1 MNDVSD
7 RNDNQHNQE
16 QAIPTASFGTE
27 TPGPGGQIGPYKL
40 ISILGEGGMGIVYL
54 AEQERPV
61 KRRVALK
68 VIKPGMDSA
77 SVLARFEA
85 EQQALALLDH
95 PNIARVFDAG
105 TTETGRSYF
114 VMEYV
119 KGVPITEHCDRHR
132 LSIDERLD
140 LFLQVCQAV
149 QYAHQKGIIHRDI
162 KPSNLLVSL
171 EGQLATTKVIDFGIA
186 KAMVQPLT
194 SRTLHTE
201 IGQLIGTPEYMSP
214 EQAEMTS
221 QDIDTRSDI
230 YSLGVVL
237 YELMVG
243 TLPLKRE
250 QLQSARPDHVGRVI
264 RETEPKAPSRRLRE
278 FPPEQL
284 TSMAQCRRVDSGIL
298 NRKLRGDLDWITL
311 KAMER
316 ECIRRYASVG
326 ELIADI
332 GRHMHCEPVVA
343 GPPSTIYRLEK
354 FVRRNKALVTGL
366 ATVLVVLIAGV
377 VATSSFAILA
387 ERQRQ
392 TSQAV
397 ADFLTRDLLGLVDP
411 NEARGSEVSVRYILD
426 GASRNLEGKF
436 VNEPRVEASI
446 RQALGDTYVK
456 LGEWRL
462 ARPHFERIIDIHR
475 RCLGEEAPATL
486 DAMAVLAWI
495 YIAEVQFDQAE
506 RLTTRVWKIK
516 HRVLGAKDPLTLAS
530 KLQLALVY
538 MYWSKFDR
546 AEPIMN
552 EVLETSR
559 RYLGETHEQTIG
571 AMCGLA
577 SLYMFQKRMDEARA
591 LLAEALA
598 IQERSGVGRQETT
611 LSLTGSMAMLYAEQG
626 RHEEA
631 QAMAVKALKAAR
643 RAFGDEHLVTLDV
656 LSTLGLLYQKG
667 GRGDEAV
674 SLHVEALETS
684 QRVFGEDYP
693 LTIRAMDRLGTLYLN
708 QGRYAEAEPLLLKYQ
723 RARRESLGADHP
735 VTVMSIK
742 TLIRLYEAWNKPE
755 KAKEWRAKLTKTE
768 GATE

>member
-1 MNDVSD
+1 MSD
-7 RNDNQHNQE
+7 ANAKQDNRPDRE
-16 QAIPTASFGTE
+16 RDISTASRDAGA
-27 TPGPGGQIGPYKL
+27 PGLDERIGPYKL
-40 ISILGEGGMGIVYL
+40 LSVLGEGGMGIVYL
-54 AEQERPV
+54 AEQERPA

-68 VIKPGMDSA
+68 VIKPGMDSKR
-77 SVLARFEA
+77 VLARFEA

-105 TTETGRSYF
+105 TTEKGRSYF

-119 KGVPITEHCDRHR
+119 KGVPVTEHCDRHR
-132 LSIDERLD
+132 LSIEERLD

-171 EGQLATTKVIDFGIA
+171 EGEHATPKVIDFGIA

-194 SRTLHTE
+194 ERTLHTE
-201 IGQLIGTPEYMSP
+201 IGQLMGTPEYMSP

-221 QDIDTRSDI
+221 QDIDTRTDI

-237 YELMVG
+237 YELLVG
-243 TLPLKRE
+243 TLPWE
-250 QLQSARPDHVGRVI
+250 SDQLRSARPDHVGRVI
-264 RETEPKAPSRRLRE
+264 REKAPKAPSRRLRE
-278 FPPEQL
+278 FLSEQL
-284 TSMAQCRRVDSGIL
+284 TSMTQCRRVDSGVW

-316 ECIRRYASVG
+316 DRIRRYASVG

-343 GPPSTIYRLEK
+343 GPPSTIYRFEK

-366 ATVLVVLIAGV
+366 AAVLVVLSAGV

-397 ADFLTRDLLGLVDP
+397 ADFLTHDLLGLVDP

-426 GASRNLEGKF
+426 GATRNLEGKF
-436 VNEPRVEASI
+436 ANEPRVEASI

-462 ARPHFERIIDIHR
+462 ARPHFERIVEIR
-475 RCLGEEAPATL
+475 RQCLGEEDAATL
-486 DAMAVLAWI
+486 DAMAMLAWI
-495 YIAEVQFDQAE
+495 YMAEVRFDQAE
-506 RLTTRVWKIK
+506 QLNTRIWEIK
-516 HRVLGAKDPLTLAS
+516 HRVLGVNDPSTLAS
-530 KLQLALVY
+530 KLQLAVVY
-538 MYWSKFDR
+538 MYWGKYDR
-546 AEPIMN
+546 AEPMLN

-559 RYLGETHEQTIG
+559 RCLGETHQHTIG

-577 SLYMFQKRMDEARA
+577 SLYMFQKRMDEAGA

-598 IQERSGVGRQETT
+598 IQERSGVGQQERT
-611 LSLTGSMAMLYAEQG
+611 LSLTGAVAKLYAEQG

-631 QAMAVKALKAAR
+631 QAMTVKALEAAR

-667 GRGDEAV
+667 GRRDEAV
-674 SLHVEALETS
+674 SLLVQALETS
-684 QRVFGEDYP
+684 QRVFGENYP
-693 LTIRAMDRLGTLYLN
+693 LTIQVMDRLGRLYLD
-708 QGRYAEAEPLLLKYQ
+708 QGRYAEAEPLLLKHQ
-723 RARRESLGADHP
+723 QARRESLGADHP
-735 VTVMSIK
+735 ATVVSTR
-742 TLIRLYEAWNKPE
+742 TLIKLYEAWDKAE
-755 KAKEWRAKLTKTE
+755 KAEEWRAKLSQMKAI
-768 GATE
+768 GQ

>member
-1 MNDVSD
+1 MSD
-7 RNDNQHNQE
+7 ANAKQDSWPDRERDMS
-16 QAIPTASFGTE
+16 TASHDTGA
-27 TPGPGGQIGPYKL
+27 PGLDERIGPYKL
-40 ISILGEGGMGIVYL
+40 LSVLGEGGMGIVYL

-68 VIKPGMDSA
+68 VIKPGMDSKRM
-77 SVLARFEA
+77 LARFEA

-132 LSIDERLD
+132 LSIEERLD
-140 LFLQVCQAV
+140 LFLQICQAV

-171 EGQLATTKVIDFGIA
+171 EGEHATPKVIDFGIA

-194 SRTLHTE
+194 ERTLHTE
-201 IGQLIGTPEYMSP
+201 IGQLMGTPEYMSP

-221 QDIDTRSDI
+221 QDIDTRTDI

-237 YELMVG
+237 YELLVG
-243 TLPLKRE
+243 TLPWE
-250 QLQSARPDHVGRVI
+250 SNQLRSARPDHVGRVI
-264 RETEPKAPSRRLRE
+264 REKAPKAPSRRLRE
-278 FPPEQL
+278 FPSEQL
-284 TSMAQCRRVDSGIL
+284 TSMTQCRRVDSGVL

-311 KAMER
+311 KAMEKER
-316 ECIRRYASVG
+316 VRRYASVG

-343 GPPSTIYRLEK
+343 GPPSTIYRFEK

-366 ATVLVVLIAGV
+366 AAVLVVLIAGV

-397 ADFLTRDLLGLVDP
+397 ADFLTHDLLGLVDP

-426 GASRNLEGKF
+426 GATRNLEGKF
-436 VNEPRVEASI
+436 SNEPRVEASI

-456 LGEWRL
+456 LGEWRQ
-462 ARPHFERIIDIHR
+462 ARPHFERIVEIHR
-475 RCLGEEAPATL
+475 QCLGEEDPATL
-486 DAMAVLAWI
+486 GAMAMLAWI
-495 YIAEVQFDQAE
+495 YMAEVRFDQAE
-506 RLTTRVWKIK
+506 RLNTRVWEIRC
-516 HRVLGAKDPLTLAS
+516 RVLGNNDPMTLAS
-530 KLQLALVY
+530 KLQLAVVY
-538 MYWSKFDR
+538 MYWGKYDR
-546 AEPIMN
+546 AEPMLN

-559 RYLGETHEQTIG
+559 RCLGETHQQTIG

-577 SLYMFQKRMDEARA
+577 SLYIFQKRMDEAGA

-598 IQERSGVGRQETT
+598 IQERSGVGQQEGT
-611 LSLTGSMAMLYAEQG
+611 LSLTGAVAKLYAEQG

-631 QAMAVKALKAAR
+631 QAMTVKALEAAR
-643 RAFGDEHLVTLDV
+643 RAFGDEHQVTLDV
-656 LSTLGLLYQKG
+656 MTTLGMLYQRG
-667 GRGDEAV
+667 GRRDEAV
-674 SLHVEALETS
+674 SLLVQALETS

-693 LTIRAMDRLGTLYLN
+693 LTIQVMDRLGTLYLN
-708 QGRYAEAEPLLLKYQ
+708 QGRYAEAEPLLLKHQ
-723 RARRESLGADHP
+723 QARRESLGADHP
-735 VTVMSIK
+735 ATVVSTK
-742 TLIRLYEAWNKPE
+742 TLIRLYEAWKKPE
-755 KAKEWRAKLTKTE
+755 KAEEWRAKLPQMKAI
-768 GATE
+768 GQ

>member
-1 MNDVSD
+1 MS
-7 RNDNQHNQE
+7 
-16 QAIPTASFGTE
+16 TASHDTGA
-27 TPGPGGQIGPYKL
+27 PGLDERIGPYKL
-40 ISILGEGGMGIVYL
+40 LSVLGEGGMGIVYL

-68 VIKPGMDSA
+68 VIKPGMDSKRM
-77 SVLARFEA
+77 LARFEA

-132 LSIDERLD
+132 LSIEERLD
-140 LFLQVCQAV
+140 LFLQICQAV

-171 EGQLATTKVIDFGIA
+171 EGEHATPKVIDFGIA

-194 SRTLHTE
+194 ERTLHTE
-201 IGQLIGTPEYMSP
+201 IGQLMGTPEYMSP

-221 QDIDTRSDI
+221 QDIDTRTDI

-237 YELMVG
+237 YELLVG
-243 TLPLKRE
+243 TLPWE
-250 QLQSARPDHVGRVI
+250 SNQLRSARPDHVGRVI
-264 RETEPKAPSRRLRE
+264 REKAPKAPSRRLRE
-278 FPPEQL
+278 FPSEQL
-284 TSMAQCRRVDSGIL
+284 TSMTQCRRVDSGVL

-311 KAMER
+311 KAMEKER
-316 ECIRRYASVG
+316 VRRYASVG

-343 GPPSTIYRLEK
+343 GPPSTIYRFEK

-366 ATVLVVLIAGV
+366 AAVLVVLIAGV

-397 ADFLTRDLLGLVDP
+397 ADFLTHDLLGLVDP

-426 GASRNLEGKF
+426 GATRNLEGKF
-436 VNEPRVEASI
+436 SNEPRVEASI

-456 LGEWRL
+456 LGEWRQ
-462 ARPHFERIIDIHR
+462 ARPHFERIVEIHR
-475 RCLGEEAPATL
+475 QCLGEEDPATL
-486 DAMAVLAWI
+486 GAMAMLAWI
-495 YIAEVQFDQAE
+495 YMAEVRFDQAE
-506 RLTTRVWKIK
+506 RLNTRVWEIRC
-516 HRVLGAKDPLTLAS
+516 RVLGNNDPMTLAS
-530 KLQLALVY
+530 KLQLAVVY
-538 MYWSKFDR
+538 MYWGKYDR
-546 AEPIMN
+546 AEPMLN

-559 RYLGETHEQTIG
+559 RCLGETHQQTIG

-577 SLYMFQKRMDEARA
+577 SLYIFQKRMDEAGA

-598 IQERSGVGRQETT
+598 IQERSGVGQQEGT
-611 LSLTGSMAMLYAEQG
+611 LSLTGAVAKLYAEQG

-631 QAMAVKALKAAR
+631 QAMTVKALEAAR
-643 RAFGDEHLVTLDV
+643 RAFGDEHQVTLDV
-656 LSTLGLLYQKG
+656 MTTLGMLYQRG
-667 GRGDEAV
+667 GRRDEAV
-674 SLHVEALETS
+674 SLLVQALETS

-693 LTIRAMDRLGTLYLN
+693 LTIQVMDRLGTLYLN
-708 QGRYAEAEPLLLKYQ
+708 QGRYAEAEPLLLKHQ
-723 RARRESLGADHP
+723 QARRESLGADHP
-735 VTVMSIK
+735 ATVVSTK
-742 TLIRLYEAWNKPE
+742 TLIRLYEAWKKPE
-755 KAKEWRAKLTKTE
+755 KAEEWRAKLPQMKAI
-768 GATE
+768 GQ